1 MLEALLMAMVVDR
14 PRLRVPAAARMPE
27 GNEET
32 KQSIIVS
39 VPLVNVEAAV
49 VSRREA
55 EILLVIN

>member
-1 MLEALLMAMVVDR
+1 MLEALLLAMVVDR
-14 PRLRVPAAARMPE
+14 PRLRVPE

-32 KQSIIVS
+32 TQSIIVS
-39 VPLVNVEAAV
+39 VPLVTVEAAA